1 MSRADEDPTERGDG
15 LLPGEDLTDLT
26 AAVAPAARRKQV
38 SLSPE
43 TTPLPAPM
51 PGDEPG
57 AVRASPGPAS
67 PRTASQRVDAAL
79 HSHPTQQLPASRA
92 LPAADTGDSRM
103 STSTSPVAALLE
115 DEFERMQLFLKL
127 VIGATLVGALLI
139 TIAPGDPFAKMVVY
153 GGCGVVGFG
162 ALFLLWYVG
171 APARYTPERIAVG
184 AMLIG
189 IGAWAGIYYWG
200 LASPAAAI
208 YIYGIYVFAQGANF
222 KLIVAM
228 YLMCAGLH
236 GAFAVAV
243 LTGLTLD
250 RGVVSIEPFELTQ
263 QISIIGIV
271 QGLVFLAFITAR
283 ASRKRT
289 LEAVG
294 RLEKAVRS
302 VSQREAM
309 LAEVRQELDRALK
322 VGGPGRY
329 SEQVVGSFKLGMLIG
344 RGGMGEVYEAVN
356 LRDSSPA
363 AVKLLHPATLS
374 DPHQVQR
381 FLREAEV
388 AAKLV
393 SPGVVQLLEVGTT
406 AGEVPFIAMERLR
419 GFDLAHHLRRQRT
432 LGLPQVV
439 ALIQQLAVGLEAARS
454 AGIVHRDLKPHNL
467 FLAER
472 DGQLSWKILDFG
484 VSKLEHNQGTLTQ
497 GHVVGTPA
505 YMAPEQ
511 ARGENVDYRA
521 DVYALAAIVYRSV
534 TGHPA
539 FTGKDV
545 PSTLYDVVYK
555 QPTQP
560 SQLAQLPAD
569 LDRVLAIGL
578 AKNPAERFQSAT
590 EFAQALAAAAAGE
603 LPQPLRRRAEDLL
616 GKFPWGVR
624 L

>member
-26 AAVAPAARRKQV
+26 AAVAPAARRKQA
-38 SLSPE
+38 SLPPE

-153 GGCGVVGFG
+153 GGCAVVGFG

-171 APARYTPERIAVG
+171 APARYTPNRIALG
-184 AMLIG
+184 ALLIAV
-189 IGAWAGIYYWG
+189 GAWAGIYYWG

-222 KLIVAM
+222 RLILAM
-228 YLMCAGLH
+228 YLVCAGLH
-236 GAFAVAV
+236 AAFAVAV

-250 RGVVSIEPFELTQ
+250 RGVVSIESFELTQ

-271 QGLVFLAFITAR
+271 QGLIFLAFITAR

-393 SPGVVQLLEVGTT
+393 SPGVVQVLEVGTT
-406 AGEVPFIAMERLR
+406 SGEVPFIAMERLR

-439 ALIQQLAVGLEAARS
+439 ALIQQLAIGLEAARA

>member
-1 MSRADEDPTERGDG
+1 VSRADEDPTERGDG